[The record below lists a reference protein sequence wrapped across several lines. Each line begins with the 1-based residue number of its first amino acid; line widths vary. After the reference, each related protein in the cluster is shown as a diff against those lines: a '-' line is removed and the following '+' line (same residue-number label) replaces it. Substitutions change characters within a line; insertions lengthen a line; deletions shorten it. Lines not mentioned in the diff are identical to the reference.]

1 MTDTG
6 LPGGTAERRRE
17 RRRSLRRGRRQE
29 RRQGTPR
36 ALWNRLPRDLN
47 DPLLRNAYS
56 LIVNAGAAG
65 ALGLAYW
72 TVAVRFYSE
81 GDYGRASALI
91 AAMRLLAALT
101 AFGFVGALTR
111 FLPEGGRATGRLVG
125 YTYLVGGGAADRK
138 SVV

>member
-1 MTDTG
+1 MTDTD
-6 LPGGTAERRRE
+6 LRRE
-17 RRRSLRRGRRQE
+17 AAG
-29 RRQGTPR
+29 RRQGTLHT
-36 ALWNRLPRDLN
+36 LWSRLPKDLN

-65 ALGLAYW
+65 VLGLVYW
-72 TVAVRFYSE
+72 TIAVRFYSE

-111 FLPEGGRATGRLVG
+111 FLPEGVGRPGAWSATP
-125 YTYLVGGGAADRK
+125 TWWAAARRR
-138 SVV
+138 SRPWSSCPRWTCGVPTTTG